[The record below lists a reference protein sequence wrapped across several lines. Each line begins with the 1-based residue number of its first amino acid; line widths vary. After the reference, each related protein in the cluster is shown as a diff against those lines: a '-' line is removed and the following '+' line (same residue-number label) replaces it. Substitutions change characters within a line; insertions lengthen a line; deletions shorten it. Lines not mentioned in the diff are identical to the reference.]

1 MNADF
6 REFCDQAIAQTQGRI
21 LNRIERQE
29 CEEYLEKHAEEDG
42 SITERRLAWQQTIVA
57 LSLPVRVNAATVDL
71 KGLIPSSAVTRDD
84 ADHWSFAA
92 LNRPNEP
99 NISDTSWPRNA
110 IDRFVLSAL
119 KSAGL
124 KPTAP
129 ATAPNLCRR
138 LCFDMHGLPPDDS
151 QWRFAPR
158 VGNNSDYDAFIR
170 QSMAHPV
177 FGERWA
183 RDWLDVSRYSD
194 SNGYEE
200 DEIREHAY
208 PYRDFVT
215 WAMNNDL
222 PYDDFVRWQIAGDE
236 LKPSHPMTVAATGFC
251 TAGSYNT
258 FMPQPE
264 ERSGE
269 LDDIVGTLFS
279 TTLGLSVRCAR
290 CHDHVYDA
298 VPSRDYYGLIAV
310 FSSTKRRQV
319 FLVSDQGAA
328 YRKFYDPV
336 KALQDEGRHLS
347 RQRAGRPHRT
357 CCARRFHVE

>member
-1 MNADF
+1 MRNSELCSRCHCLVNCELTASSAIDHSLSNTSGQESGKLRRTLFAVVVGFLLALGGYRVFAVAVLPRVNADF

-183 RDWLDVSRYSD
+183 RDWLDVSR
-194 SNGYEE
+194 
-200 DEIREHAY
+200 
-208 PYRDFVT
+208 
-215 WAMNNDL
+215 
-222 PYDDFVRWQIAGDE
+222 
-236 LKPSHPMTVAATGFC
+236 
-251 TAGSYNT
+251 
-258 FMPQPE
+258 
-264 ERSGE
+264 
-269 LDDIVGTLFS
+269 
-279 TTLGLSVRCAR
+279 
-290 CHDHVYDA
+290 
-298 VPSRDYYGLIAV
+298 
-310 FSSTKRRQV
+310 
-319 FLVSDQGAA
+319 
-328 YRKFYDPV
+328 
-336 KALQDEGRHLS
+336 
-347 RQRAGRPHRT
+347 
-357 CCARRFHVE
+357 